1 MADAVVVNKTEL
13 VQLVAKE
20 VDVTQKMAAAMMS
33 SLIDNIAKTLETGNT
48 VKIAGLGTFRVV
60 QRAARN
66 GVNPK
71 TGEKITIPAVNTPAF
86 KFTSSL
92 KDNVREALPVA
103 AKKGKK
109 ATK

>member
-13 VQLVAKE
+13 VSIVAKE
-20 VDVTQKMAAAMMS
+20 VDITQKMASAMMS
-33 SLIDNIAKTLETGNT
+33 SLIDNISRTLETGGT

-92 KDNVREALPVA
+92 KEGVREALPVA
-103 AKKGKK
+103 KKGKK
-109 ATK
+109 ASK